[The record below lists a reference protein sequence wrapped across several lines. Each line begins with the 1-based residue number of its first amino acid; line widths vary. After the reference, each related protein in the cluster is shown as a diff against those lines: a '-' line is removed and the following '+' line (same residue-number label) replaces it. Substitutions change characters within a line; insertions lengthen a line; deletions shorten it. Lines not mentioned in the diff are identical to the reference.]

1 MEIILLKDVRSG
13 KRRLGNIG
21 DIVKVA
27 NGYARYLFSKG
38 VACFATPAA
47 RAEVEQRRAE
57 LEKQA
62 ADELRLA
69 QVQGEKLATLTVQ
82 ISQKAGMGGVL
93 FGSVTKEMIAKYLK
107 DQGFA
112 IQKSQVSI
120 PDGLLKRVGDHTV
133 QVELHADVVV
143 DVNVSVLGEAA

>member
-38 VACFATPAA
+38 MACFATQAA
-47 RAEVEQRRAE
+47 RAEVEVRRAE

-69 QVQGEKLATLTVQ
+69 QVQGEKLAGLTLK
-82 ISQKAGMGGVL
+82 ISQKAGMSGVL
-93 FGSVTKEMIAKYLK
+93 FGSVTKDMIVKSLK
-107 DQGFA
+107 DQGFTVE
-112 IQKSQVSI
+112 KSKVSI
-120 PDGLLKRVGDHTV
+120 PEGLLKRVGDHTV
-133 QVELHADVVV
+133 QIELHADVVV
-143 DVNVSVLGEAA
+143 DLSVSVLGEAA